1 MKNKVTLQLS
11 SEILARL
18 AGAAEERCVSRAI
31 VVEKALERFLA
42 QPLDGPLPAQDR
54 LQNLEQQLQAIRRD
68 IEVLNETVALHARYH
83 LAVTSLADQESAGT
97 ARGGDRDFDQAMRI
111 GAIQQLQ
118 RDLSARQRETRPDG
132 APRAGQVSQPMPA
145 QLRRSEPPMAEV
157 SWGVPAAGEGGEDPF
172 RLPPQSSR

>member
-1 MKNKVTLQLS
+1 MKKKLTLQLS

-18 AGAAEERCVSRAI
+18 AGAAEERCVNRTI

-42 QPLDGPLPAQDR
+42 QPLDGPMPAQDR
-54 LQNLEQQLQAIRRD
+54 LQGLEQQLQTIQRD
-68 IEVLNETVALHARYH
+68 IAALNETVALHARYH
-83 LAVTSLADQESAGT
+83 LAVTSLADQESTGA

-111 GAIQQLQ
+111 GAIQKLQ
-118 RDLSARQRETRPDG
+118 RDLSERQRETRPDG
-132 APRAGQVSQPMPA
+132 AARAGQVSQPFPA
-145 QLRRSEPPMAEV
+145 QLRRAEPPIAEV

>member
-18 AGAAEERCVSRAI
+18 AGAAEERCVNRAI

-42 QPLDGPLPAQDR
+42 QPLDGPMPAQDR
-54 LQNLEQQLQAIRRD
+54 LQNLEQQLQAIQRD
-68 IEVLNETVALHARYH
+68 IAVLNETVALHARYH
-83 LAVTSLADQESAGT
+83 LAVTSLVDQEDAGA
-97 ARGGDRDFDQAMRI
+97 ARGGDRDFDQAARI
-111 GAIQQLQ
+111 GTIQQLQ
-118 RDLSARQRETRPDG
+118 RDLSERQRQTRPDG
-132 APRAGQVSQPMPA
+132 AARAGQVSQPFST
-145 QLRRSEPPMAEV
+145 QLRRAEPPMAEV

>member
-18 AGAAEERCVSRAI
+18 AGAAEERCVNRAI

-54 LQNLEQQLQAIRRD
+54 LQNLEQQLQAIQRD

-83 LAVTSLADQESAGT
+83 LAVTSLADQDSAGT

-118 RDLSARQRETRPDG
+118 RDLSEKQRETGSEG
-132 APRAGQVSQPMPA
+132 ATLASQVSQPIRA
-145 QLRRSEPPMAEV
+145 QLRHAEPPIAQV

-172 RLPPQSSR
+172 RFPPQSSR

>member
-1 MKNKVTLQLS
+1 MKNKVTFQLS

-18 AGAAEERCVSRAI
+18 AGAAEERCVNRAI

-42 QPLDGPLPAQDR
+42 QPLDGPIPAHDR
-54 LQNLEQQLQAIRRD
+54 LQNLEQQLQAIQRD

-83 LAVTSLADQESAGT
+83 LAVTSLADQESAG
-97 ARGGDRDFDQAMRI
+97 AAGDGDRDFDQAMRI

-118 RDLSARQRETRPDG
+118 RHLSERPRETRPDG
-132 APRAGQVSQPMPA
+132 GARASQVSPPFPA
-145 QLRRSEPPMAEV
+145 QLRRAEPSIAQV

-172 RLPPQSSR
+172 RLPPQASR